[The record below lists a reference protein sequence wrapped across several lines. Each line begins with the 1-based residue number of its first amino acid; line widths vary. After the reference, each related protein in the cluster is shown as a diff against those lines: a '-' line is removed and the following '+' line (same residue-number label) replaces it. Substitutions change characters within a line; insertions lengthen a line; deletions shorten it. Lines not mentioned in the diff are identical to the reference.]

1 MIKKLI
7 SALAKTC
14 PKCGSE
20 HFKIRA
26 AYCSRSCAN
35 SRDQSKKKTQPSEK
49 EKVCPKC
56 NKTFK
61 TTKRN
66 RYCSNKCAKTR
77 IWTEARK
84 ALQSLKT
91 RRWKQTD
98 AGEDNSFNIRKDA
111 KAPLP
116 VVSPNQPHLNRNQFR
131 ADGVIWTVVD
141 GSDED
146 GLFEANW
153 DHAIDTFYDD

>member
-1 MIKKLI
+1 M
-7 SALAKTC
+7 
-14 PKCGSE
+14 
-20 HFKIRA
+20 RA

-35 SRDQSKKKTQPSEK
+35 SRDQSKKKKAQPTEK

-56 NKTFK
+56 GKTF
-61 TTKRN
+61 TTDKRN
-66 RYCSNKCAKTR
+66 RFCSNKCAKTR

-98 AGEDNSFNIRKDA
+98 EGEENTHHIRKDA
-111 KAPLP
+111 EVALP
-116 VVSPNQPHLNRNQFR
+116 VVSPSQPHLNRNQFV
-131 ADGVIWTVVD
+131 AGDELWTVVD

-146 GLFEANW
+146 GLFEASW